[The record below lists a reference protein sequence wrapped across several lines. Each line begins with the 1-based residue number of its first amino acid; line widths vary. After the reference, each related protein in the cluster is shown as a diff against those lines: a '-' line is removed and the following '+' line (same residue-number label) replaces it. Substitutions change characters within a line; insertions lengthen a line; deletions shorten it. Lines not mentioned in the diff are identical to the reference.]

1 MSLPPSQV
9 VGLVPVCLT
18 CLLFCSAG
26 TSGAQVKKGR
36 MEVST
41 VLLLMI
47 IATVVYNVYK
57 WYLERERIDKITD
70 KSVLITGC
78 DTGFGFELAQRL
90 DGLGFRV
97 FAACLT
103 EDGVGSVR
111 AACSE
116 RTVPIIMDVSQ
127 HDSVQNCFQIVK
139 TAVGQG
145 GLWGVV
151 NNAGVVGGGMPVA
164 ELCLLD
170 DYRQALDINL
180 IGTVDVSL
188 TFLPLLKRCRGRLV
202 NVSSCMGRFATRLG
216 PYCTSKFAIEGF
228 SDSLRR
234 SLPKLF
240 GVSVHLIEP
249 GGYKTRFGDENRA
262 RTAFMN
268 AWKRLPAE
276 LQDEYGDEY
285 REQVSEGLIDS
296 FQSLASSKTHEV
308 IDAMEHALCAANPRS
323 RYVVGLDAMLLLI
336 PLSWLPT
343 SLADALFC
351 NAKKPPVPAALKKS
365 H

>member
-1 MSLPPSQV
+1 
-9 VGLVPVCLT
+9 
-18 CLLFCSAG
+18 
-26 TSGAQVKKGR
+26 
-36 MEVST
+36 MEVAT
-41 VLLLMI
+41 VLLLLI

-57 WYLERERIDKITD
+57 WYRERERIEKVTD

-78 DTGFGFELAQRL
+78 DTGFGFGLAQRL

-103 EDGVGSVR
+103 EAGVGSVR

-116 RTVPIIMDVSQ
+116 RTVPVIMDVSQ
-127 HDSVQNCFQIVK
+127 HDSVEKCFETVK
-139 TAVGQG
+139 TAIGQG

-151 NNAGVVGGGMPVA
+151 NNAGVSGGGLPVA
-164 ELCLLD
+164 ELCSLD
-170 DYRQALDINL
+170 NYRQALDVNL
-180 IGTVDVSL
+180 LGTVDVSL
-188 TFLPLLKRCRGRLV
+188 TFLPLLKRCGGRLV
-202 NVSSCMGRFATRLG
+202 NVSSAMARFATRLG

-234 SLPKLF
+234 SLSKSF

-249 GGYKTRFGDENRA
+249 GGYKTQLVDPDRA
-262 RTAFMN
+262 RAEFTN
-268 AWKRLPAE
+268 AWQRLPAE
-276 LQDEYGDEY
+276 LQEEYGEEY
-285 REQVSEGLIDS
+285 RDQVMEKVIES
-296 FQSLASSKTHEV
+296 FGQHVSSKIYEV

-323 RYVVGLDAMLLLI
+323 RYVVGVDAMLLLI

-343 SLADALFC
+343 SIGDAIFC
-351 NAKKPPVPAALKKS
+351 SAQKPPVPAALKKS